1 MEELTNSLTNHKRI
15 LVFFINGERSSLIPH
30 EQIEDEAA
38 LLFLINGYRSF
49 LILYHRSRSALI
61 LYKKIQKLSSYFLLT
76 EKGALLFPINK

>member
-1 MEELTNSLTNHKRI
+1 MEELTNSLLNHKRV
-15 LVFFINGERSSLIPH
+15 LLFFSNGERSFIPH

-49 LILYHRSRSALI
+49 LILYHRSRSSLI